1 MRNFDLSP
9 LYRSAIGFDRLFN
22 LLKITKAKVMAATL
36 RTTLSW

>member
-22 LLKITKAKVMAATL
+22 
-36 RTTLSW
+36 